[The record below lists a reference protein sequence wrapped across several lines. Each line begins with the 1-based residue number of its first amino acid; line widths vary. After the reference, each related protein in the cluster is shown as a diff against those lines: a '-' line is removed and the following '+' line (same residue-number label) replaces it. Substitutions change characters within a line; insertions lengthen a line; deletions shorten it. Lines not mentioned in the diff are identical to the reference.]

1 MKKLLCLLMT
11 AVLLLSMVAVT
22 FHAAEVDRAIEGAD
36 VEVADDAAAVDAADE
51 GADVDEAS
59 VAAAKVPNEV
69 YVNQQESVTCT
80 LAAATNMIRS
90 RFYLSDNDSWKN
102 ITESSVHP
110 YAWVNGMGLRG
121 SFTYTY
127 DGNSVSV
134 GMTNV
139 GGISV
144 STLKSLLNSH
154 PEGVEIYSRNSTMHA
169 VLVTD
174 YEGDTFYCSD
184 SDWGR
189 TSDRIPLTS
198 SLLGNY
204 GSQANI
210 LSNIGAYWVVTSY
223 SIQPTVRAVDLGDDF
238 YGLILHKSS
247 WKPIGNK
254 AGDYPGTYK
263 GNVELRP
270 ETKDTYNN
278 IIWHFQRTKNNRYV
292 ITHFPLSSDGS
303 KYRLT
308 TGLFKPSNVQVSD
321 LAITYDVGNNTSQY
335 DTGNAFTKWY
345 FMKSGSGY
353 AIYEDST
360 NKVLDLEGG
369 NTAYGTNVQIYD
381 PNGTDAQIFDVWKL
395 DPTRDKLNYSLSVS
409 NDHTSSPKVTVNGA
423 PYAVDY
429 KFYIVDSNG
438 KSFEYWKYN
447 SSTFTVHSSTK
458 EGIYTVYAVVRNPFG
473 TETGSVTSK
482 SVKVTVEY
490 SDYEKEHIY
499 DGIHYRFLDKDD
511 PDAGIYICGFDEDVI
526 DAVVPSTIEGYKVQE
541 LDLNR
546 ASGVLNIETL
556 VLEDIKSIKSIE
568 GYSCCPKLRSLK
580 VLNGLETTSTDDY
593 SRYAWFGGYGIT
605 SCNKLTEIELPNTLK
620 TIGLDSFSGI
630 SASKIEIP
638 ESVETICEYCF
649 NNCESLQSITI
660 PENVK
665 EIAGAFYGCTSLKT
679 IVIKGANTTIGN
691 NCFGRVYNKETS
703 KTETLDGVTIYGVPG
718 SPAETYANQYG
729 ITFKDINELPA
740 PTEPTQPTEPVEPT
754 QPVEPTEPIDPDAP
768 RFEVIN
774 VKAMAGEEVSVEL
787 SVKNNPG
794 ITALS
799 VQLSYPEELTL
810 TSVDYTTPFSSKATG
825 SNKLQSPFTVS
836 WYSPSSADE
845 DEDGVFATLTFKVA
859 EDAALGTYPITL
871 TYDEDNVF
879 DSTFKNISFAVKNGT
894 LTVHDHIAGDI
905 NGDTKVNMK
914 DLVLLQQY
922 INEWD
927 VAVNESFADVNGDT
941 KVNMKDL
948 VLLQQH
954 INGWEVELK

>member
-22 FHAAEVDRAIEGAD
+22 FHAADVDRVDEGAE
-36 VEVADDAAAVDAADE
+36 VEVADDAASVEAADE

-102 ITESSVHP
+102 ITESSVFP
-110 YAWVNGMGLRG
+110 VAWVNGMGLRG

-154 PEGVEIYSRNSTMHA
+154 PEGVEIYSRGSTMHA

-223 SIQPTVRAVDLGDDF
+223 SIQPSVGAVDLGDDF
-238 YGLILHKSS
+238 YGMIMHKSS
-247 WKPIGNK
+247 WKPIGKK
-254 AGDYPGTYK
+254 AGNAG
-263 GNVELRP
+263 GNVELTTESRGSY
-270 ETKDTYNN
+270 DH
-278 IIWHFQRTKNNRYV
+278 ILWHFQRTSNNRY
-292 ITHFPLSSDGS
+292 IIQQFPLSDDGNH
-303 KYRLT
+303 RLT
-308 TGLFKPSNVQVSD
+308 TGAHKTSNVQISQVMVNYTENGVNYGD
-321 LAITYDVGNNTSQY
+321 LGGQSAEWY
-335 DTGNAFTKWY
+335 FTK
-345 FMKSGSGY
+345 SDSGY
-353 AIYEDST
+353 VIHDHYSE
-360 NKVLDLEGG
+360 KVLDLEGG
-369 NTAYGTNVQIYD
+369 ATADGTNVQVYD
-381 PNGTDAQIFDVWKL
+381 ANGTDAQIFDIWKL
-395 DPTRDKLNYSLSVS
+395 DPSRDKLNYSLSVS

-429 KFYIVDSNG
+429 TFYIVDPNG
-438 KSFEYWKYN
+438 NTEEKKNYCNPTLEMTSWYFN
-447 SSTFTVHSSTK
+447 SG
-458 EGIYTVYAVVRNPFG
+458 EGAYTVYAKVRNPFG

-482 SVKVTVEY
+482 SVKVNFEY
-490 SDYEKEHIY
+490 TDYEKEHTY
-499 DGIHYRFLDKDD
+499 NGIHYRFMDKTD

-526 DAVVPSTIEGYKVQE
+526 DAVVPSTINGYKVQ
-541 LDLNR
+541 D
-546 ASGVLNIETL
+546 AYIYSGNNIETL
-556 VLEDIKSIKSIE
+556 VFEDIKHLATIQK
-568 GYSCCPKLRSLK
+568 CNNLRSLK
-580 VLNGLETTSTDDY
+580 VLNGLEQTGTDNYNQWVNGNADQ
-593 SRYAWFGGYGIT
+593 AMFMCPNIEEIVLPDTIKILGIG
-605 SCNKLTEIELPNTLK
+605 SF
-620 TIGLDSFSGI
+620 LDTQI
-630 SASKIEIP
+630 SNIIIP
-638 ESVETICEYCF
+638 EGTEKICEYSFEHCKLL
-649 NNCESLQSITI
+649 ESITI
-660 PENVK
+660 PESVT
-665 EIAGAFYGCTSLKT
+665 EIRNQAFMGCTSLKT
-679 IVIKGANTTIGN
+679 IVVKGANTTIGN
-691 NCFGRVYNKETS
+691 NCFGRVYNKDTS
-703 KTETLDGVTIYGVPG
+703 EYETLDGVTIYGVPG

-729 ITFKDINELPA
+729 ITFKDIKELPA
-740 PTEPTQPTEPVEPT
+740 PTDPTQPTEPVEPT

-768 RFEVIN
+768 RFEVID

-845 DEDGVFATLTFKVA
+845 NEDGVIATLTFKVA
-859 EDAALGTYPITL
+859 DDAEVGTYPITL

-879 DSTFKNISFAVKNGT
+879 DSAFNNIAFAVKNGT
-894 LTVHDHIAGDI
+894 LTVYDHIAGDI

-927 VAVNESFADVNGDT
+927 VAVNESFADVNGDK

-948 VLLQQH
+948 VLLQQY